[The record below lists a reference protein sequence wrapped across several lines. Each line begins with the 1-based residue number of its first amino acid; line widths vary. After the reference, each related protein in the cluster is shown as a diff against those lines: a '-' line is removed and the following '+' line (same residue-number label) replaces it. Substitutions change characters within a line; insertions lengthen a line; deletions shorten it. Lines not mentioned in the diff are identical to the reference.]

1 MVSEDV
7 KVVKVYWNHK
17 MGFHKLFAMFS
28 VESIAI
34 DHFRRTTIP

>member
-7 KVVKVYWNHK
+7 KVVKVDLNHK

-28 VESIAI
+28 IESMAI
-34 DHFRRTTIP
+34 DHFRRTALP